1 MTSPAL
7 RDKMAKE
14 GRNKAVAEKK
24 WFRVLLLSIGAC
36 ITLTLFGGKSGP
48 AKTDLKIEGL
58 QQSVEIIK
66 DKWGISH
73 IYAQNQDDLFFTQGF
88 NIASDRLFQLEMWR
102 RQATGT
108 VAEILGEKALRRD
121 IGSRL
126 LKFRGDHHK
135 ELGSYH
141 PQGEKIVSSFV
152 KGINAYINLTRK
164 SPDLL
169 PVEFRL
175 LGITPGRWTPEIVVS
190 RHNGLFRNA
199 TTETRL
205 ARAVQAIGPEKLRDF
220 LDLHPGNPDLK
231 PADGLDLSLIT
242 DKVIELYGEAR
253 EPLRFAPEDVV
264 EPAARASTEASSST
278 APMMPF
284 LFEPIPQPFQGSNN
298 RAVSGRL
305 TRSGLPLLANDPP
318 PAPPIPF

>member
-7 RDKMAKE
+7 RDKIAKRRE
-14 GRNKAVAEKK
+14 NQAVAEKK

-48 AKTDLKIEGL
+48 AKTDPQIEGL

-73 IYAQNQDDLFFTQGF
+73 IYAQNQDDLFFAQGF
-88 NIASDRLFQLEMWR
+88 NIATDRLFQLEMWR

-108 VAEILGEKALRRD
+108 VAEILGETALRRD

-126 LKFRGDHHK
+126 LQFRGDLHK

-141 PQGEKIVSSFV
+141 TQGEKIVSCFV
-152 KGINAYINLTRK
+152 KVINAYLYLTQK

-175 LGITPGRWTPEIVVS
+175 LGT
-190 RHNGLFRNA
+190 
-199 TTETRL
+199 
-205 ARAVQAIGPEKLRDF
+205 
-220 LDLHPGNPDLK
+220 
-231 PADGLDLSLIT
+231 
-242 DKVIELYGEAR
+242 
-253 EPLRFAPEDVV
+253 
-264 EPAARASTEASSST
+264 
-278 APMMPF
+278 
-284 LFEPIPQPFQGSNN
+284 
-298 RAVSGRL
+298 
-305 TRSGLPLLANDPP
+305 
-318 PAPPIPF
+318 